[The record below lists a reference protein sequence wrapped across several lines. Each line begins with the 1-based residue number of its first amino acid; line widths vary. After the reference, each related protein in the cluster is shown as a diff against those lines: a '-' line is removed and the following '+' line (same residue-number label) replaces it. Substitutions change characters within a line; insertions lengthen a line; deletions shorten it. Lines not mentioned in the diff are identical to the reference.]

1 MYAGRAIDAGVD
13 RDAHYK
19 KMRATCKRFFWM
31 NAMDPTDDEIARA
44 IEALLATRRAEASI
58 CPSEAARRLRPDGWR
73 ALMPAVRRVAFGM
86 AHAGRLRITQG
97 ATTIAGDT
105 EAAGSAGVRGT
116 APDDPIAVRGAIRLR
131 RPLLPR

>member
-1 MYAGRAIDAGVD
+1 
-13 RDAHYK
+13 
-19 KMRATCKRFFWM
+19 M
-31 NAMDPTDDEIARA
+31 NAMDPTDDEIAHA

-86 AHAGRLRITQG
+86 ARTGRLRITQG

-105 EAAGSAGVRGT
+105 QVMQSAGVSST
-116 APDDPIAVRGAIRLR
+116 VPDDPSAVRGAIRLR
-131 RPLLPR
+131 RPVLPP